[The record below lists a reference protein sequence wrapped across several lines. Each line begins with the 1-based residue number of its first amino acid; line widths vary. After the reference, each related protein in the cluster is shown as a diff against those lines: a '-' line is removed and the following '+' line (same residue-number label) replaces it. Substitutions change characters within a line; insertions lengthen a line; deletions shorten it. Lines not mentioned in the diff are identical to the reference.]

1 MRFVSSRELRI
12 RPGAV
17 WSLLRRE
24 KDLVITANG
33 KPVGVLTAADEERLE
48 DILATLRQG
57 RAQAAVADLRR
68 DAVRRGLTR
77 VSDTQVEAIIGK
89 ARAGN
94 RPKVAGSRSR
104 RTASG

>member
-17 WSLLRRE
+17 WTLLRRE

-33 KPVGVLTAADEERLE
+33 KPVGVLTAADEDRLE

-57 RAQAAVADLRR
+57 RAQAAVGDMRR
-68 DAVRRGLTR
+68 HAIRRELTALSDAA
-77 VSDTQVEAIIGK
+77 VEAIIGK
-89 ARAGN
+89 ARAG
-94 RPKVAGSRSR
+94 RRRRAAGSRAR

>member
-17 WSLLRRE
+17 WTLLRRE
-24 KDLVITANG
+24 RDLVITTNG

-77 VSDTQVEAIIGK
+77 ISDTQIEAIIGK
-89 ARAGN
+89 ARARS
-94 RPKVAGSRSR
+94 RPRAAGSRSR
-104 RTASG
+104 RTAAG

>member
-17 WSLLRRE
+17 WNLLRRE
-24 KDLVITANG
+24 KDLVITTNG

-77 VSDTQVEAIIGK
+77 VSHTQVEAIIGK
-89 ARAGN
+89 ARAGS
-94 RPKVAGSRSR
+94 RPRVPGARPR